1 MGKIPDM
8 AEICKLEGIEIQGL
22 DKDEDYLSD
31 SGALVVE
38 ATRER
43 DRFAGSLRGR
53 HGTKNTD
60 ALKALDNAVMKN
72 IKTYDAVL
80 DKPIV
85 VDEESGSK

>member
-1 MGKIPDM
+1 M
-8 AEICKLEGIEIQGL
+8 
-22 DKDEDYLSD
+22 SD

-53 HGTKNTD
+53 HGSKNTD

-80 DKPIV
+80 NKPMAIY
-85 VDEESGSK
+85 EEFESK